1 MNTKA
6 DLLEKY
12 GLDLEGAVRQLIRQ
26 GNWTS
31 LLDLSARFRSY
42 SAMNLLLLFSQAC
55 HRGFSPTLVAGY
67 RGWQRLGRQVKK
79 GEKALYIF
87 APNKRKV
94 FAGPSVSA
102 DDEIEET
109 VVGYRLVGVFDLSQ
123 TFGDDLPVLPEPR
136 LLDIESSNAAVLL
149 ESLEAFLVERGFR
162 VGYEELDAVNGFTDF
177 ENHLVKVRSDVSSG
191 QRLKTLLHESAHV
204 IFHQEYSVSR
214 ARAELEAESCAY
226 VVCRALGFDSSSY
239 SFPYVARWS
248 LGDTNLVSQV
258 AQTVHSGAGRLL
270 DHIERW
276 VDAAGRG
283 SVGNLEE
290 IENRDPAPV

>member
-12 GLDLEGAVRQLIRQ
+12 GLDLEGAVRELIRQ
-26 GNWTS
+26 GNWIS

-42 SAMNLLLLFSQAC
+42 SALNLLLLFSQAC
-55 HRGFSPTLVAGY
+55 NRGLSPTLVAGY

-94 FAGPSVSA
+94 PVGPDVSA
-102 DDEIEET
+102 EDEIEET
-109 VVGYRLVGVFDLSQ
+109 VVGYRLVSVFDLSQ

-136 LLDIESSNAAVLL
+136 LLDIESSDAAVLL
-149 ESLEAFLVERGFR
+149 QSLEAFLVDRGFR
-162 VGYEELDAVNGFTDF
+162 VEYEELDEVNGFTDF
-177 ENHLVKVRSDVSSG
+177 ENRLVQVRSDVSSG
-191 QRLKTLLHESAHV
+191 QRLKTLAHEAAHV
-204 IFHQEYSVSR
+204 IFHKEQSVSR

-248 LGDTNLVSQV
+248 SGDTNLVSQV
-258 AQTVHSGAGRLL
+258 AQTVHSGAGKLL

-276 VDAAGRG
+276 VNAAGRG
-283 SVGNLEE
+283 SVENLEE
-290 IENRDPAPV
+290 IDNRNPAPV

>member
-12 GLDLEGAVRQLIRQ
+12 GLDLEGAVRELIRQ

-42 SAMNLLLLFSQAC
+42 STLNLLLLFSQAC
-55 HRGFSPTLVAGY
+55 SRGFSPTLVAGY

-87 APNKRKV
+87 APNLRKV
-94 FAGPSVSA
+94 TAGQDVSA
-102 DDEIEET
+102 GDDIERT

-123 TFGDDLPVLPEPR
+123 TSGDDLPVLPEPR
-136 LLDIESSNAAVLL
+136 LLDTESSNAVVLL
-149 ESLEAFLVERGFR
+149 ESLKAFLVDRGFR
-162 VGYEELDAVNGFTDF
+162 VEYEELDAVNGFTDF
-177 ENHLVKVRSDVSSG
+177 ENRMVKVRSDVSSG
-191 QRLKTLLHESAHV
+191 QRLKTLAHEAAHV
-204 IFHQEYSVSR
+204 ILHQEQNVSR
-214 ARAELEAESCAY
+214 TRAELEAESCAY
-226 VVCRALGFDSSSY
+226 VVCRALGLDSSSY

-248 LGDTNLVSQV
+248 LGDINLVSQV

-270 DHIERW
+270 DYIERW

-283 SVGNLEE
+283 SVGNLEA
-290 IENRDPAPV
+290 INNRDPAPV